1 MLTTEELDIIYEW
14 GMTTELPYRK
24 APTAEG
30 YSNQPIGMCWLKGTG
45 KGFHGVRE
53 SLIDDKRV
61 IDILSKDEVL
71 FATGAMFYAGTELP
85 KHRDPPVYPD
95 RYRRIH
101 IPLVVPCDHC
111 CYMIWDGEKKPWR
124 SGEYGVWDV
133 QDVTHEAYNVSDG
146 DLELIF
152 IDIKK

>member
-53 SLIDDKRV
+53 SIIDDQKV

-85 KHRDPPVYPD
+85 SIVILLSTLIDT
-95 RYRRIH
+95 
-101 IPLVVPCDHC
+101 
-111 CYMIWDGEKKPWR
+111 
-124 SGEYGVWDV
+124 GEYTYLSSYH
-133 QDVTHEAYNVSDG
+133 VTSVAT
-146 DLELIF
+146 
-152 IDIKK
+152 

>member
-61 IDILSKDEVL
+61 IDILSRDEVL
-71 FATGAMFYAGTELP
+71 FATGAMFYAGTKLP
-85 KHRDPPVYPD
+85 KHRDPPVYPH

-101 IPLVVPCDHC
+101 VPLVVPPDCF
-111 CYMIWDGEKKPWR
+111 MVWDGEKKPWE
-124 SGEYGVWDV
+124 SGVYSVWDV
-133 QDVTHEAYNVSDG
+133 QDVTHEAYNLSD
-146 DLELIF
+146 DTLEFIF